1 MKAENLFIMSPIIFL
16 AGWIITAVVM
26 PEPNHRPIPTEA
38 EMVMMERMAKIAATA
53 QGECK

>member
-1 MKAENLFIMSPIIFL
+1 MSPIIFL
-16 AGWIITAVVM
+16 AGWLIVEFVM
-26 PEPNHRPIPTEA
+26 LEPKPTIPTEA

>member
-1 MKAENLFIMSPIIFL
+1 MMNTKLCLLVAFL
-16 AGWIITAVVM
+16 VSLPFVSLVM
-26 PEPNHRPIPTEA
+26 TDGPKTRPIPTES

>member
-1 MKAENLFIMSPIIFL
+1 MTDFEIGICALCMGALSIFTVL
-16 AGWIITAVVM
+16 WIG
-26 PEPNHRPIPTEA
+26 EPKPRPIPTEA